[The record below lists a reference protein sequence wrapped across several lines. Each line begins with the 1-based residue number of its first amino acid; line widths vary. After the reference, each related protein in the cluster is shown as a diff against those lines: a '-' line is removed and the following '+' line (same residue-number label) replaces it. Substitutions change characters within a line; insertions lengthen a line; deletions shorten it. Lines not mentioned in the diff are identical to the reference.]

1 MSTLEDVIAGR
12 RLHRIEPAAST
23 REAARLMTL
32 RQVSALP
39 VVDGEV
45 LVGIVTE
52 RDLVQRVLAEG
63 RWPDSTPVAEVM
75 SSDLVIAGPSDAY
88 EDALA
93 RMTRHHVRHLLV
105 VADGRLQG
113 VVSMRDLLFVDAT
126 EKAAEIELLN
136 SYIYAVP
143 AVLPPMEPPA
153 EEWAHTLVR

>member
-1 MSTLEDVIAGR
+1 MSTLENVIAGR
-12 RLHRIEPAAST
+12 KLHRIEPAAST
-23 REAARLMTL
+23 REAAQLMTA

-45 LVGIVTE
+45 LVGIITE

-75 SSDLVIAGPSDAY
+75 SSELVVASHDESY

-105 VADGRLQG
+105 VAGDRLEG
-113 VVSMRDLLFVDAT
+113 VVSMRDLLFVDAA

-136 SYIYAVP
+136 AYIYAVP
-143 AVLPPMEPPA
+143 PVLPPFEPLE
-153 EEWAHTLVR
+153 EEWAHTL